1 MRVPNR
7 TKFQPFAQGLF
18 CGVHGFDGYFLA
30 RVGILS
36 YKLAHLL
43 RANCR
48 GGLDIAVSKH
58 VWIRAIQA
66 DYFCS
71 ELEMCR
77 GTARISFGSARASS
91 GGAGENR
98 ALILSRSSMKSLV
111 PQRFPNRQYTHRP
124 D

>member
-36 YKLAHLL
+36 HKLGHLL

-71 ELEMCR
+71 ELENVQGDR
-77 GTARISFGSARASS
+77 QNQLRL
-91 GGAGENR
+91 GAGIVRRGGE
-98 ALILSRSSMKSLV
+98 K
-111 PQRFPNRQYTHRP
+111 
-124 D
+124 